1 MTDTP
6 QNARLRNIAPNVLA
20 EMIAEQTHLFYDPVT
35 GGGYVSFQAREHLV
49 VDNEVQAPMGDYNIL
64 QAQIPALLP
73 LRFGAGLVDPV
84 TGADL
89 SQVSAGGLMLVIK
102 AAYDQLY
109 NARADAQAEQTA
121 QTAAMGQQPVEE
133 ATEA

>member
-6 QNARLRNIAPNVLA
+6 NARIRNIATGVTA
-20 EMIAEQTHLFYDPVT
+20 EMIAEQTHLFYEPQT
-35 GGGYVSFQAREHLV
+35 GGGYVSFQAREHLIV
-49 VDNEVQAPMGDYNIL
+49 GTDVQAPMGDYNIL
-64 QAQIPALLP
+64 QVQVPDLLP
-73 LRFGAGLVDPV
+73 HCFGAGLTDPV

-109 NARADAQAEQTA
+109 NAKAAADAAAAA
-121 QTAAMGQQPVEE
+121 QPDPIEPAP
-133 ATEA
+133 